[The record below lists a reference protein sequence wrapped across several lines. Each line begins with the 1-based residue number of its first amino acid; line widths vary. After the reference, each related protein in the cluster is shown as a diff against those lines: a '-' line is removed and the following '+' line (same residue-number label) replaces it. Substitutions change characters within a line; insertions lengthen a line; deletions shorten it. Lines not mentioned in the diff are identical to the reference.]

1 MSQQHSH
8 KGLEGHQHGEHC
20 QHQHGK
26 KKLHRD
32 WRMWA
37 IVGLMLL
44 AMAIYLLTLDE
55 RIVPGAAPAGTPPA
69 ANVPAQP

>member
-1 MSQQHSH
+1 MSHQHSH
-8 KGLEGHQHGEHC
+8 KGLEEHQHGAHC
-20 QHQHGK
+20 QHGP

-37 IVGLMLL
+37 IVGLMLV

-55 RIVPGAAPAGTPPA
+55 RIAPGTTPAGNPPA
-69 ANVPAQP
+69 PTAPAQP

>member
-8 KGLEGHQHGEHC
+8 KGLEEHQHGEHC
-20 QHQHGK
+20 QHGK

-37 IVGLMLL
+37 IVGLMLV

-55 RIVPGAAPAGTPPA
+55 RIAPGAVPAGNPPAPSAPA
-69 ANVPAQP
+69 QR

>member
-8 KGLEGHQHGEHC
+8 KGLEEHQHGAHC
-20 QHQHGK
+20 QHGT

-44 AMAIYLLTLDE
+44 AMAIYLLTLDG
-55 RIVPGAAPAGTPPA
+55 RIAPSAAPAGNPPA
-69 ANVPAQP
+69 APVPGQP